1 MKSRAQND
9 GRRQGPLT
17 SEGAGVLRRMIEPMV
32 AGMLNAKQTL
42 TSWVHEL
49 GLAALE
55 EVFAADAERLVGPKG
70 KHRGDRS
77 CHHWGSTWTAVS
89 FGGRMVS
96 VRRPRVRT
104 TTNREVPLPAVEQL
118 AGTDPLHER
127 VVQRL
132 LLGVST
138 RGYQESLERPVA
150 GVPCRGASKSAASR
164 RLIAGTRQ
172 RLASFLSRDLKEVPI
187 VAMML
192 DGLDVAGHAVVV
204 ALGISREG
212 KKMPLGLWLGSTEN
226 ATICTALV
234 QDLLARGLRIEGRLL
249 CIVDGG
255 KGIRKALLDVFGDQV
270 LIQRCQLHKRRNIS
284 GHLPKSRQRHVDATM
299 REAYRAET
307 ADVARRQLRALL
319 SWLERNGHDEAAGSL
334 REGMEETL
342 TVLKLGLPPTLRRSL
357 ATTNG
362 IENLMGSIRRVTR
375 NVKRWRG
382 PDMVRRW
389 TGLGIVAAQERF
401 HRIKGY
407 RDIPALAQAL
417 ANDSTGIDNT
427 NAAA

>member
-1 MKSRAQND
+1 MKSRTQKPV
-9 GRRQGPLT
+9 RRQGPLT
-17 SEGAGVLRRMIEPMV
+17 GEGISVLRRMIEPMV
-32 AGMLNAKQTL
+32 AGMLSARQTL
-42 TSWVHEL
+42 TGWVHDL

-55 EVFAADAERLVGPKG
+55 EVFAADAERLAGPKG
-70 KHRGDRS
+70 KHREDRD
-77 CHHWGSTWTAVS
+77 CHHWGSTRTPLS
-89 FGGRMVS
+89 FCGRRVS
-96 VRRPRVRT
+96 VSRPRVRT
-104 TTNREVPLPAVEQL
+104 TTNRELPLPTVEHL
-118 AGTDPLHER
+118 AGADPLSER
-127 VVQRL
+127 VVERL

-138 RGYQESLERPVA
+138 RGYEASLERPVA
-150 GVPCRGASKSAASR
+150 AMPSRGASKSAASR
-164 RLIAGTRQ
+164 RFIAGTRK
-172 RLASFLSRDLKEVPI
+172 RLAAFLARDLKEVPI

-204 ALGISREG
+204 ALGISPEG
-212 KKMPLGLWLGSTEN
+212 RKVPLGLWLGSTEN

-270 LIQRCQLHKRRNIS
+270 LIQRCQLHKRRNIA

-299 REAYRAET
+299 REAYRAES
-307 ADVARRQLRALL
+307 ADAARKHLRVLL

-342 TVLKLGLPPTLRRSL
+342 TVLKLRLPPALRRSL

-417 ANDSTGIDNT
+417 ATGSLGVDNA